1 MAYELMKKVFV
12 AFVTTFRDAVSSFVV
27 ISAGMSLI
35 MFGIRNLGDDCDA
48 PTVFGDESRSR
59 LVVPHTYNVVSF

>member
-1 MAYELMKKVFV
+1 MALYELMKKVFV
-12 AFVTTFRDAVSSFVV
+12 AFVTTFRDAVSSFAV

-48 PTVFGDESRSR
+48 PTVFGDESRSSHIHR
-59 LVVPHTYNVVSF
+59 C